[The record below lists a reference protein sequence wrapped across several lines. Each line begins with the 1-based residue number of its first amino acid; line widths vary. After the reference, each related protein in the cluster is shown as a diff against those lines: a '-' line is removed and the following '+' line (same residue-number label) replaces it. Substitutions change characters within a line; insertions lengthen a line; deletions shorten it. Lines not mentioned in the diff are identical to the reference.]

1 MVNQQQSLK
10 DTDFNVNLDVNLKN
24 KEQLESEPSSLE
36 IMQADMQAAI
46 RAKKKVSNLDESMVL
61 GISSVKTTDQLQSSD
76 ADTSLMS
83 GRASDD
89 NNDRSLNAEQ
99 LSRVIEMAWEDRT
112 PFSAIAHSYGLDES
126 AVIKLMRQELQ
137 PASFRLWRKRV
148 SGRVTKHQA
157 NRNFT
162 VGRAYCQT
170 QYKPR

>member
-10 DTDFNVNLDVNLKN
+10 DTDFNVSLNVNLNN
-24 KEQLESEPSSLE
+24 KEQLESDTSSLE

-46 RAKKKVSNLDESMVL
+46 RAKKKVGNLDESMVS
-61 GISSVKTTDQLQSSD
+61 GISVKTGQLQSWD
-76 ADTSLMS
+76 ADTSLMGCRIS
-83 GRASDD
+83 DDD
-89 NNDRSLNAEQ
+89 NNDMPLNAEQ

-112 PFSAIAHSYGLDES
+112 PFSAIEHGYGLDES

-137 PASFRLWRKRV
+137 PSSFRLWRKRV